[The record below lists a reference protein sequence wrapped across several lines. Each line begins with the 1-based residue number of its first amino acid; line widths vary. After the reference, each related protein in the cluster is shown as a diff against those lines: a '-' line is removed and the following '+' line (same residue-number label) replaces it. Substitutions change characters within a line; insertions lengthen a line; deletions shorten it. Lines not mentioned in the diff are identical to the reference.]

1 VFTSERDAP
10 FTTAGFARMIER
22 AGRVAKLKAHP
33 HVLRHACGYALAS
46 RGHDTAA
53 SSPRRQEHPAR
64 GTLYSAVADAVQEIL
79 ARRALAEVCVTSI
92 HE

>member
-1 VFTSERDAP
+1 MLTSERDL
-10 FTTAGFARMIER
+10 FTTAGFARMIEE
-22 AGRVAKLKAHP
+22 GW
-33 HVLRHACGYALAS
+33 LAN

-79 ARRALAEVCVTSI
+79 TRQALAEVCMTSI